1 MILCRNNAKSLFGF
15 RMSYQA
21 LVFIFACR
29 LTLENLQSE
38 FGEIN
43 SSVKEV
49 DKVLQSSPE
58 EMQKQFLSFIK
69 VQILRP

>member
-1 MILCRNNAKSLFGF
+1 MIL
-15 RMSYQA
+15 Y
-21 LVFIFACR
+21 VFACR

-49 DKVLQSSPE
+49 DQVLQSSPE

-69 VQILRP
+69 VTRDWQAAHNMLIIFFKLYFLGK